1 VSTLD
6 GLTNA
11 DFAQALQAF
20 LNSLAQSQAANLNAL
35 AQTTNPTN
43 VTA

>member
-11 DFAQALQAF
+11 DIAHALQAF
-20 LNSLAQSQAANLNAL
+20 LASLAQSQAANLNAL
-35 AQTTNPTN
+35 GQSTNPTS